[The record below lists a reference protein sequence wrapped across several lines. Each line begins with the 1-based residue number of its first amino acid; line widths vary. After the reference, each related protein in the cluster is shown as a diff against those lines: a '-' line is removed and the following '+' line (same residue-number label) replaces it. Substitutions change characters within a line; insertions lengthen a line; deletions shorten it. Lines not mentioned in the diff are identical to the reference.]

1 MSSIQYRTSRGV
13 TLVELVVVMAI
24 VGILATIALPSFS
37 TSMRNSRLAT
47 MTNEFIGA
55 VNLARSE
62 AVKNNRG
69 AAICATADGNSCGT
83 DWSAGWMVFADP
95 DRNGVRGSTENVFRV
110 QQALNGLS
118 VASASGS
125 AFRFTARGECANCV
139 GGAFGGSDSDLE
151 LRAVPCDAGQ
161 QHVRA
166 MRILRTGAVSFEKRG
181 CP

>member
-1 MSSIQYRTSRGV
+1 VSSMRLKAIRGV
-13 TLVELVVVMAI
+13 TLLELVVVMAI
-24 VGILATIALPSFS
+24 VAILASIALPSFS

-69 AAICATADGNSCGT
+69 AAICASSDGATCGT
-83 DWSAGWMVFADP
+83 DWAQGWMVFADA
-95 DRNGVRGSTENVFRV
+95 DRNGVRGATESVFRV
-110 QQALNGLS
+110 QQAFNGVS
-118 VASASGS
+118 VASSSVS
-125 AFRFTARGECANCV
+125 AFRFTARGECANCS
-139 GGAFGGSDSDLE
+139 GGAFGGTTSDLE

-166 MRILRTGAVSFEKRG
+166 MRILRTGAVSFQKRG